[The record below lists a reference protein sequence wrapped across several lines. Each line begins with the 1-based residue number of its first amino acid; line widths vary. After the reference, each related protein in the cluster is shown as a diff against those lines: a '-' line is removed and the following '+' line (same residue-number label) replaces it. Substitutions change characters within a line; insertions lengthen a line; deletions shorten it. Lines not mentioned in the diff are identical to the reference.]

1 MLPPMMIYPDDDS
14 FERALREY
22 RERSWCPDDFADLP
36 TETQD
41 SIVER
46 ACQIQEADDRLK
58 EFIQA
63 A

>member
-1 MLPPMMIYPDDDS
+1 MTSDEC
-14 FERALREY
+14 FEQALREY
-22 RERSWCPDDFADLP
+22 REGSWCPDDFADLP
-36 TETQD
+36 TETQH

-58 EFIQA
+58 ELIQA